1 MEYCAALLSWSANP
15 LVARH
20 GIRRYTM
27 CIRAGHASI
36 CDKVVGFLT
45 EQGRMK
51 FVRPLYRHEPLAALT

>member
-1 MEYCAALLSWSANP
+1 
-15 LVARH
+15 
-20 GIRRYTM
+20 M

-51 FVRPLYRHEPLAALT
+51 FVRPLYRHEPPAALT